1 MSLREKTLNG
11 AKWSAIATVIIIGL
25 GLIQMTVLARII
37 DNHQFGLLTVSL
49 VIIALADTL
58 SDFGIANSIIQRKDI
73 GYLEPDDAVLAQR
86 WAGYGGMCGD
96 VSA

>member
-37 DNHQFGLLTVSL
+37 DNHQFGLLNVSL

-58 SDFGIANSIIQRKDI
+58 SDFGIAIQ
-73 GYLEPDDAVLAQR
+73 LF
-86 WAGYGGMCGD
+86 
-96 VSA
+96 SAKTSVILS